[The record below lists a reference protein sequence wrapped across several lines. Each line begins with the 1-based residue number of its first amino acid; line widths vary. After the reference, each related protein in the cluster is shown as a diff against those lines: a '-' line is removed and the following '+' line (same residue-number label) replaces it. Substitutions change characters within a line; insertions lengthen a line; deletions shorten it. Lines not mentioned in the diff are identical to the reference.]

1 MIVNLEQGSQEWL
14 DYRRNKF
21 NASETPILFG
31 RGFSSVEQLANEK
44 LGLRKNYLSFLD
56 SKHNLTEREAKIL
69 LAVKKGQVTEESIR
83 SLINKKYS
91 MNFVPVV
98 LMDDTDNRFSAS
110 LDGYDKKYNAV
121 LEIKTSLN
129 TYNEILKKKRVSD
142 AYIYQCYHQL
152 MVSGAKQLLFV
163 AGYID
168 DSFELKLS
176 SAILKPNEAVFKA
189 IRDKWNA
196 FERDYLRF

>member
-56 SKHNLTEREAKIL
+56 SKRNLTEREAKIL

-83 SLINKKYS
+83 NLINKKYS